1 MDSGINNQLDE
12 VDLYPRVRDDKQKHG
27 ALGNLS
33 EVTDLLRN
41 RAGHRARAVSL
52 QRVLLR

>member
-12 VDLYPRVRDDKQKHG
+12 VDLYPRVRDDKQKHR
-27 ALGNLS
+27 ALGNVS

-41 RAGHRARAVSL
+41 RAGHHTQAVSL